1 MSQILPRR
9 RTLLQA
15 IAGLPGLGLLSQT
28 SEAAAVRETPQGRDV
43 LAELKVRPFINA
55 GGTFTALTGSLM
67 RPEVVSAMQVASRK
81 FVKLED
87 LHVAVG
93 ERISGLI
100 GCEAALITS
109 GCASALMLG
118 TAACLTGD
126 DPRKMRALP
135 DLTGLKSEVIVQK
148 SHRVN
153 YDHAIRNTGV
163 KLVEVET
170 RDELIAAISDKTA
183 MMFFLNSSGPQ
194 GQVHHEE
201 FVAIAKS
208 KGVPT
213 LIDAAADVPPVE
225 NLWKYTKMGFDL
237 VGFSGGKG
245 LRGPQS
251 SGMILGRKDLIKAA
265 RLNTSPNGDTIGRT
279 NKVNKEEIVGMLVAL
294 ETYLK
299 EDHTAVWR
307 EWEDRCKQI
316 STAVSGPADIRAE
329 IYIPQVANAV
339 PHLRVSWDA
348 KARGVTVAQVVA
360 KLRDGSPSIE
370 FGPGAGSG
378 RSLNIGVWMLEPD
391 EVPIVA
397 QRLKA
402 ALALG

>member
-1 MSQILPRR
+1 MSRFFAKRR
-9 RTLLQA
+9 SLLRA
-15 IAGLPGLGLLSQT
+15 LAGLPGLGLLAHASRASAQ
-28 SEAAAVRETPQGRDV
+28 EGTPGRDV
-43 LAELKVRPFINA
+43 LRELGVRTFINA

-67 RPEVVSAMQVASRK
+67 RPEVVAAIQAASKK
-81 FVKLED
+81 FVRLED
-87 LHVAVG
+87 LHEAVG
-93 ERISGLI
+93 GRIAELL
-100 GCEAALITS
+100 GCEAALVTS

-126 DPRKMRALP
+126 DPSKMRALP
-135 DLTGLKSEVIVQK
+135 DTAGLKTEVVVQK
-148 SHRVN
+148 AHRVN

-170 RDELIAAISDKTA
+170 REELTNAINDRTA
-183 MMFFLNSSGPQ
+183 MMFFLNSADPRGK
-194 GQVHHEE
+194 VHHEE
-201 FVAIAKS
+201 FVSIAKS
-208 KGVPT
+208 RGVPT

-225 NLWKYTKMGFDL
+225 NLWKYTRMGFDL

-251 SGMILGRKDLIKAA
+251 SGLLLGRKDLIKAA

-299 EDHTAVWR
+299 EDHAAVWK
-307 EWEDRCKQI
+307 EWEDRCRRI
-316 STAVSGPADIRAE
+316 SKAVSGLADIRTE
-329 IYIPQVANAV
+329 VYIPQIANAV

-348 KARGVTVAQVVA
+348 KARGVTVAQVVS
-360 KLRDGSPSIE
+360 KLRDGQPSIE

-378 RSLNIGVWMLEPD
+378 RSLNIGVWMLEPGED
-391 EVPIVA
+391 AVVA
-397 QRLKA
+397 DRLRA
-402 ALALG
+402 ALGLA